1 MPKKGTKNTDTGQVK
16 QRKCATK
23 PNPLCLSL
31 DEYSIE
37 VVVRNDRNQNSIFS
51 HNLWNNTS
59 SRINDEPTQPNER
72 AEETCVIPYLKRLLA
87 TNQLIDY

>member
-37 VVVRNDRNQNSIFS
+37 VVVRKQ
-51 HNLWNNTS
+51 
-59 SRINDEPTQPNER
+59 
-72 AEETCVIPYLKRLLA
+72 ETCVIPYLKRLLA